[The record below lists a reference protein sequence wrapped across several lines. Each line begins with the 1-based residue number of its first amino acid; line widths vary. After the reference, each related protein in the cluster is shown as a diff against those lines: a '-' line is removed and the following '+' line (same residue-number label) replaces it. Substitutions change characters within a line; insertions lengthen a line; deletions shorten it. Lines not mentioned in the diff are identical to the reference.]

1 MKRLILFIIYI
12 TIALLVGRNLTFLP
26 KFNLQSKSAQS
37 ESLKKEVKEITNRQK
52 GSYSVYY
59 VNLYSGNTFGINENQ
74 IFTAASV
81 NKVPIIA
88 VLYHLAN
95 QGKINL
101 DDKISI
107 QESDIQDYGT
117 GILRYEKPRGVYSLR
132 TLAKLT
138 LEKSDNTAAHIINRK
153 IGTDVIQNTINNWG
167 FKQTSMESNTTSLSD
182 MRILFTK
189 IYKNG
194 IANIALTKE
203 MLDFMKDTDFE
214 DRLPFLLPD
223 DVSVYHKIGDTIGG
237 VHDVGIIEKGNT
249 AFFLGVMT
257 SDIADSEEET
267 KNAIAQIAK
276 TVYDFEFKND

>member
-1 MKRLILFIIYI
+1 MKRIFLFIVYI
-12 TIALLVGRNLTFLP
+12 TIALLIGRNLTFLP
-26 KFNLQSKSAQS
+26 KFDFTDKKQQT
-37 ESLKKEVKEITNRQK
+37 ESLKKEVKEITDRQK
-52 GSYSVYY
+52 GSYSVHY

-74 IFTAASV
+74 IFTVASV

-88 VLYHLAN
+88 VLYNLAN

-101 DDKISI
+101 EEKIYI

-138 LEKSDNTAAHIINRK
+138 LEKSDNTAAHIINGK
-153 IGTDVIQNTINNWG
+153 IGTNVIQDTINNWG
-167 FKQTSMESNTTSLSD
+167 LKQTSMESNTTSLSD
-182 MRILFTK
+182 TRILFTK
-189 IYKNG
+189 IYKNE
-194 IANIALTKE
+194 IANISLTKE
-203 MLDFMKDTDFE
+203 VLDFMKDTDFE

-249 AFFLGVMT
+249 AFFLGVLT
-257 SDIADSEEET
+257 SDTGDTEQKT

-276 TVYDFEFKND
+276 TIYDFEFKND

>member
-1 MKRLILFIIYI
+1 MKRIILFLIYI
-12 TIALLVGRNLTFLP
+12 SLALLVGRNLTFLP
-26 KFNLQSKSAQS
+26 KFNFQSKISQT
-37 ESLKKEVKEITNRQK
+37 ESLKKEVKEIVDRQK

-59 VNLYSGNTFGINENQ
+59 VNYYSGNTFGINENQ
-74 IFTAASV
+74 IYKAASV

-88 VLYHLAN
+88 VLYDLAN

-107 QESDIQDYGT
+107 QENDIQDYGT

-138 LEKSDNTAAHIINRK
+138 LEKSDNTAAHIINGK
-153 IGTDVIQNTINNWG
+153 IGTNIIQDTINNWG
-167 FKQTSMESNTTSLSD
+167 LKQTSMESNTTSLSD
-182 MRILFTK
+182 IYILFAK
-189 IYKNG
+189 IYKNE
-194 IANIALTKE
+194 IANISLTKE

-214 DRLPFLLPD
+214 DRLPSLLPD
-223 DVSVYHKIGDTIGG
+223 NVSIYHKIGDTIGG

-257 SDIADSEEET
+257 SDTEDTEQKT
-267 KNAIAQIAK
+267 KNAIAKIAK
-276 TVYDFEFKND
+276 IVYDFEFNNK